1 MQIEVFESAPSAL
14 NQLVRVR
21 GDGAQP
27 GGRATG
33 GPARAHA
40 RGPGGRAADQG
51 GRAADRAGAWAAADG
66 PGRVRGLRG
75 NRVPNFLVALAP
87 GLSSSSLQHKIVL
100 KMCIHPTLSM
110 TIPPAPNSY
119 SMLTRI

>member
-40 RGPGGRAADQG
+40 RGPGGRTG
-51 GRAADRAGAWAAADG
+51 GCGRTGA
-66 PGRVRGLRG
+66 R
-75 NRVPNFLVALAP
+75 AP

-100 KMCIHPTLSM
+100 KTCIHPTLSM
-110 TIPPAPNSY
+110 TNPPAPNSY

>member
-27 GGRATG
+27 GG
-33 GPARAHA
+33 
-40 RGPGGRAADQG
+40 PGGRVVG
-51 GRAADRAGAWAAADG
+51 CGRTGA
-66 PGRVRGLRG
+66 R
-75 NRVPNFLVALAP
+75 AP

-100 KMCIHPTLSM
+100 KTCIHPTLSM

>member
-40 RGPGGRAADQG
+40 RGPGGRTG
-51 GRAADRAGAWAAADG
+51 GCGRAASGLRAGC
-66 PGRVRGLRG
+66 GRAMGVRMRGLQ
-75 NRVPNFLVALAP
+75 F
-87 GLSSSSLQHKIVL
+87 KTIVL
-100 KMCIHPTLSM
+100 
-110 TIPPAPNSY
+110 
-119 SMLTRI
+119 

>member
-40 RGPGGRAADQG
+40 RGPGGRTGGCGQTGARSRDAG
-51 GRAADRAGAWAAADG
+51 GFGRAHARTNNQNNSFIIPFIYLNTFIKQFFQHSD
-66 PGRVRGLRG
+66 PFMTL
-75 NRVPNFLVALAP
+75 LQILA
-87 GLSSSSLQHKIVL
+87 H
-100 KMCIHPTLSM
+100 
-110 TIPPAPNSY
+110 
-119 SMLTRI
+119 RF

>member
-40 RGPGGRAADQG
+40 RGLGGRTG
-51 GRAADRAGAWAAADG
+51 GCRRTGARAWAAG
-66 PGRVRGLRG
+66 EPGAQFSGRSCSR
-75 NRVPNFLVALAP
+75 AL
-87 GLSSSSLQHKIVL
+87 LL
-100 KMCIHPTLSM
+100 HP
-110 TIPPAPNSY
+110 Y
-119 SMLTRI
+119 STKLC

>member
-33 GPARAHA
+33 GPGRAHA
-40 RGPGGRAADQG
+40 RGPGSRTGGYGPTAAFVTH
-51 GRAADRAGAWAAADG
+51 A
-66 PGRVRGLRG
+66 PCSL
-75 NRVPNFLVALAP
+75 LLAP
-87 GLSSSSLQHKIVL
+87 YSLL
-100 KMCIHPTLSM
+100 LTPYSLLLLLT
-110 TIPPAPNSY
+110 PA
-119 SMLTRI
+119 LT

>member
-40 RGPGGRAADQG
+40 RGPGGRTG
-51 GRAADRAGAWAAADG
+51 GCGRTGGARGGPVPGMRAAADG
-66 PGRVRGLRG
+66 AGRV
-75 NRVPNFLVALAP
+75 
-87 GLSSSSLQHKIVL
+87 LQG
-100 KMCIHPTLSM
+100 S
-110 TIPPAPNSY
+110 PPPPY
-119 SMLTRI
+119 STKLC

>member
-40 RGPGGRAADQG
+40 RGPGGRTG
-51 GRAADRAGAWAAADG
+51 GCGRTGARAWAAG
-66 PGRVRGLRG
+66 E
-75 NRVPNFLVALAP
+75 LVAQFSGRSCSRALLLLLTAQNCVKNVY
-87 GLSSSSLQHKIVL
+87 SSNPVYD
-100 KMCIHPTLSM
+100 
-110 TIPPAPNSY
+110 Y
-119 SMLTRI
+119 STRS

>member
-40 RGPGGRAADQG
+40 R
-51 GRAADRAGAWAAADG
+51 DRAGARAAADG

-87 GLSSSSLQHKIVL
+87 GLSSSILTAQNCVKNV
-100 KMCIHPTLSM
+100 
-110 TIPPAPNSY
+110 Y
-119 SMLTRI
+119 SSNPVYDYSTRS

>member
-40 RGPGGRAADQG
+40 RGPGGRTG
-51 GRAADRAGAWAAADG
+51 GCGRTGARAWAAG
-66 PGRVRGLRG
+66 EPGAQFSGRSCSR
-75 NRVPNFLVALAP
+75 ALLLLLTAQNCVKNVY
-87 GLSSSSLQHKIVL
+87 SSNPVYD
-100 KMCIHPTLSM
+100 
-110 TIPPAPNSY
+110 Y
-119 SMLTRI
+119 STRS

>member
-40 RGPGGRAADQG
+40 RGPGGRT
-51 GRAADRAGAWAAADG
+51 ADRAGARRT
-66 PGRVRGLRG
+66 GRTTAFVTHAPCSL
-75 NRVPNFLVALAP
+75 LLAP
-87 GLSSSSLQHKIVL
+87 YSLL
-100 KMCIHPTLSM
+100 L
-110 TIPPAPNSY
+110 APY
-119 SMLTRI
+119 SLLLTTYSFVIKNVQTDSNRFKQI

>member
-27 GGRATG
+27 GGRGRATG

-40 RGPGGRAADQG
+40 RGPGGRTG
-51 GRAADRAGAWAAADG
+51 GCGRTGARARAAGEPGAQFS
-66 PGRVRGLRG
+66 GRWL
-75 NRVPNFLVALAP
+75 
-87 GLSSSSLQHKIVL
+87 
-100 KMCIHPTLSM
+100 
-110 TIPPAPNSY
+110 
-119 SMLTRI
+119 

>member
-40 RGPGGRAADQG
+40 RGPGGRTG
-51 GRAADRAGAWAAADG
+51 GCGRTGARAWAAGEPA
-66 PGRVRGLRG
+66 
-75 NRVPNFLVALAP
+75 PNFLVALAP

-100 KMCIHPTLSM
+100 KTCIHPTLSM
-110 TIPPAPNSY
+110 TNPPAPNSY